1 MSKRLGQ
8 QVFASVFAF
17 AGLVGTVSAKSYS
30 DLVFFGDS
38 LSDTGNVLSL
48 TTAFSPPPFPAFPG
62 AEGRFSNGPV
72 WSEYLAADLG
82 FPSSAAPSN
91 LLFLGGT
98 TVIPI
103 GPTHGKNYSYG
114 GARTGY
120 GGSAGPTTGLL
131 SQLATWTL
139 TSPAPDPNALYVLMI
154 GANDLRDARSA
165 NPDPVSAADS
175 LARSAA
181 AATIAGNV
189 TNAVAYLAQAGVRH
203 FLVSNA
209 PDLGVTPEA
218 AFLGVQVASADVSAK
233 FNQDLATDLT
243 TLDASFLA
251 STGIDLDIMS
261 LDFFGLTDAVFDDG
275 INNQGRTYGITN
287 VLAPCINPVA
297 PGVYFAPGSTDINC
311 SVSASS
317 DGLHPANPMDRLL
330 AELAFKAVP
339 EPGSLALVLLGGAAL
354 SAGAR
359 RRSSAPAAGAH

>member
-1 MSKRLGQ
+1 MSGKLGK
-8 QVFASVFAF
+8 QVVASVFAF

-72 WSEYLAADLG
+72 WTEDLAKDLG
-82 FPSSAAPSN
+82 FLDSAKPSN

-98 TVIPI
+98 TVIPT
-103 GPTHGKNYSYG
+103 GLTHGKNYSYG

-131 SQLATWTL
+131 GQLATWTL
-139 TSPAPDPNALYVLMI
+139 TSPAPDSNALYVLMI

-165 NPDPVSAADS
+165 NPGGTAADAA
-175 LARSAA
+175 ARSASA
-181 AATIAGNV
+181 AKIAGDV

-218 AFLGVQVASADVSAK
+218 AFLGVQLASTDVSVK
-233 FNQDLATDLT
+233 FNQNLAADLSN
-243 TLDASFLA
+243 LDASFFGA
-251 STGIDLDIMS
+251 TGIDLDIMS
-261 LDFFGLTDAVFDDG
+261 LDFFGLTDAVYNDG
-275 INNQGRTYGITN
+275 INNQGQTYGIKN
-287 VLAPCINPVA
+287 VLTPCIR
-297 PGVYFAPGSTDINC
+297 PGPGGEYFAPDSTDINC

-317 DGLHPANPMDRLL
+317 DGLHPASPMERLL
-330 AELAFKAVP
+330 GDLAFGSVP

-354 SAGAR
+354 SAGSR
-359 RRSSAPAAGAH
+359 RRLSAHPASAH

>member
-1 MSKRLGQ
+1 MSKKLGQ
-8 QVFASVFAF
+8 QIVASVFAF

-48 TTAFSPPPFPAFPG
+48 TTAFAPPPFPAFPG

-72 WSEYLAADLG
+72 WTEYLAGDLG
-82 FPSSAAPSN
+82 FPDSAKPSN

-103 GPTHGKNYSYG
+103 GIPGGQNFSYG

-131 SQLATWTL
+131 SQLATWAL
-139 TSPAPDPNALYVLMI
+139 TSPAPDPNALYVLTI
-154 GANDLRDARSA
+154 GANDLRDARTA
-165 NPDPVSAADS
+165 NPDPLSAADS
-175 LARSAA
+175 AARSAA

-189 TNAVAYLAQAGVRH
+189 TSAVAYLAQAGVRH

-218 AFLGVQVASADVSAK
+218 AFLGVQAASTDVSVK
-233 FNQDLATDLT
+233 FNQDLAADLT
-243 TLDASFLA
+243 NLDASFLA
-251 STGIDLDIMS
+251 ATGIDLDIMN
-261 LDFFGLTDAVFDDG
+261 LDFFGLTDAIYNDA
-275 INNQGRTYGITN
+275 INNHGMTYGITN
-287 VLAPCINPVA
+287 VVAPCIL
-297 PGVYFAPGSTDINC
+297 PGPGGEYFAPDSTDINC

-317 DGLHPANPMDRLL
+317 DGLHPANPMERLL
-330 AELAFKAVP
+330 GNLAFSSVP
-339 EPGSLALVLLGGAAL
+339 EPGSLALVLLGGGVL
-354 SAGAR
+354 SAGLR
-359 RRSSAPAAGAH
+359 RRLSANPARAL